1 MALIHTFRSACA
13 ALAIGLAF
21 AGGAYAQEKPPI
33 RFLVGFPPGGS
44 TDTVARVLAEKLP
57 GVLGR
62 TVIVDNR
69 PGAGGRL
76 ATGMLKNSA
85 PDGLTYMVAPNATTI
100 FPTLLY
106 PPAALRYDLLTDLAP
121 VAVVISYPLALVVSS
136 ETGVTDVK
144 GFVEWARAH
153 PKEAVFG
160 TAGLGG
166 QTHFTGLQF
175 GKAIGVTMSVVPYKG
190 NGPLMTDLLGGQLAS
205 AVMTAGDVLQHAKGG
220 KVRIIGVFRTGRSP
234 LLPDVPT
241 VSEQGVPVG
250 SGEAW
255 AGIWAPARTP
265 KPELERMQ
273 AALNKVLAMP
283 DVRAMLLTR
292 ATLNPDFRPASE
304 LDRLQRKELAYW
316 GPIIKA
322 SGFTPDQ

>member
-1 MALIHTFRSACA
+1 MALIHTIRSACG
-13 ALAIGLAF
+13 ALALGLAF
-21 AGGAYAQEKPPI
+21 ACGAQAQEKPPI
-33 RFLVGFPPGGS
+33 KFLVGFPPGGS
-44 TDTVARVLAEKLP
+44 TDTVARVLAEKLQ
-57 GVLGR
+57 GVLGQ

-76 ATGMLKNSA
+76 ATGVLKNSA

-136 ETGVTDVK
+136 QTGITDVK
-144 GFVEWARAH
+144 GFVEWAKAH
-153 PKEAVFG
+153 PKDAVFG

-175 GKAIGVTMSVVPYKG
+175 GKATGVPLNVVPYKG
-190 NGPLMTDLLGGQLAS
+190 NGPLITDLLGGQLAS
-205 AVMTAGDVLQHAKGG
+205 AVMTAGDIVPHAKGG
-220 KVRIIGVFRTGRSP
+220 KVRVIGVFGAARSP
-234 LLPDVPT
+234 LLPGVPT
-241 VSEQGVPVG
+241 VAEQGVQVD

-265 KPELERMQ
+265 KAELDRMQ
-273 AALNKVLAMP
+273 AALARVLAMP
-283 DVRAMLLTR
+283 EVRTTLQTR
-292 ATLNPDFRPASE
+292 ATLHPDFRPAAE

-316 GPIIKA
+316 GPVIKA
-322 SGFTPDQ
+322 SGFSPDQ

>member
-1 MALIHTFRSACA
+1 MALIHTIRSACA

-21 AGGAYAQEKPPI
+21 ACGAQAQEKLPI
-33 RFLVGFPPGGS
+33 KFLVGFPPGGS
-44 TDTVARVLAEKLP
+44 TDTVARLLAEKLQ
-57 GVLGR
+57 GVLGQA
-62 TVIVDNR
+62 VIVDNR

-76 ATGMLKNSA
+76 ATGVLKNSA

-136 ETGVTDVK
+136 QTGVTDVK
-144 GFVEWARAH
+144 GFVEWAKAH

-160 TAGLGG
+160 TAGMGG

-175 GKAIGVTMSVVPYKG
+175 GKATGVPMNVVPYKG
-190 NGPLMTDLLGGQLAS
+190 NGPLITDLLGGQLAS
-205 AVMTAGDVLQHAKGG
+205 AVMTAGDIVPHAKGG
-220 KVRIIGVFRTGRSP
+220 KVRVIGVFGAARSP
-234 LLPDVPT
+234 LLPGVPT
-241 VSEQGVPVG
+241 VAEQGVQVD

-265 KPELERMQ
+265 KAELDRMQ
-273 AALNKVLAMP
+273 AALARVLAMP
-283 DVRAMLLTR
+283 DVRATLQTR
-292 ATLNPDFRPASE
+292 ATLNPDFRPATE

-316 GPIIKA
+316 GPVIKA
-322 SGFTPDQ
+322 SGFSPDQ